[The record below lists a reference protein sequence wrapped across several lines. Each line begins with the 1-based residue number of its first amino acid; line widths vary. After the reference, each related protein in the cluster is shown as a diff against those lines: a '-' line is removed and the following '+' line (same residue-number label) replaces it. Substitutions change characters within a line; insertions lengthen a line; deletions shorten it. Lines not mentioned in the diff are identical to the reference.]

1 MKTERCEIRIRGMIC
16 RSCTDEVS
24 GMLLR
29 TKGVVKA
36 SVSYRKALAA
46 VSFDPALV
54 SPEEL
59 EKRIKSLGYDTGER
73 SLAERALD
81 LGCTPVQAFFKVTI
95 HEIMPGIISGAIM
108 AFTMSLDDFVI
119 SYFVTGLDFVTLP
132 VEIYTYTK
140 KPIQPKIYA
149 MFTLLFLLIFVLMVI
164 SNVIQLMGDKKR
176 QTARDK

>member
-1 MKTERCEIRIRGMIC
+1 MKTERCEIRSRGMIC

-81 LGCTPVQAFFKVTI
+81 LGCT
-95 HEIMPGIISGAIM
+95 
-108 AFTMSLDDFVI
+108 
-119 SYFVTGLDFVTLP
+119 GL
-132 VEIYTYTK
+132 
-140 KPIQPKIYA
+140 
-149 MFTLLFLLIFVLMVI
+149 TLLLVWLLL
-164 SNVIQLMGDKKR
+164 R
-176 QTARDK
+176 